1 MYYVYLLKNPKTNI
15 PFYVGKGKGKR
26 AQYHIL
32 RNQQGKNTENPYKD
46 HVIRQILNEG
56 LTPTIEYIF
65 WNENEKIA
73 YEYEKETIK
82 KYGRKR
88 YDINGL
94 LTNLCEDNQPPH
106 NEYSKERRH
115 LYKLRMLGNQI
126 NKGRVQSQ
134 EEKDKRARSLKEAYR
149 SGKRQVTE
157 KMREAT
163 KKTHL
168 GKQVSNNTRQ
178 KQSISAKLSKA
189 WRKGK
194 TNEEIF
200 GIEKAKE
207 IREKK
212 SKCLPPNRKPITI
225 NNIIYQ
231 SIRHAAKELGISEY
245 KVQKLYGIISKQ
257 V

>member
-15 PFYVGKGKGKR
+15 PFYAGKGKGKR

-32 RNQQGKNTENPYKD
+32 QNQRGKNTENPYKD
-46 HVIRQILNEG
+46 HVIRQLLNEG

-65 WNENEKIA
+65 WSENEEIA

-82 KYGRKR
+82 KYRRKR
-88 YDINGL
+88 YDIDGL
-94 LTNLCEDNQPPH
+94 LTNLCEDNRPPH
-106 NEYSKERRH
+106 NEYSDERRQ
-115 LYKLRMLGNQI
+115 LYKSRMIGNQI
-126 NKGRVQSQ
+126 NKGRIQSQ
-134 EEKDKRARSLKEAYR
+134 EEKDRRAQSLKEAYS

-157 KMREAT
+157 KMRETT

-168 GKQVSNNTRQ
+168 GKQVSNATRQ
-178 KQSISAKLSKA
+178 KQSVSAKLSKA

-212 SKCLPPNRKPITI
+212 SKYLPPNRKPITI
-225 NNIIYQ
+225 NDNTYQ
-231 SIRHAAKELGISEY
+231 SIRHASKELNISEY
-245 KVQKLYGIISKQ
+245 KVQKLYGNISKQ
-257 V
+257 I